1 MQKRHRVTDLPSIT
15 EGREP
20 HELAALGAAH
30 GAANALRSFG
40 YTLTVRIENALVPA
54 RRAVVWRFHSV
65 VSDRASRLD
74 HTVVATWNS
83 RERFLT
89 VPGESPV
96 HCDAPAEALA
106 AGLAALARYRA
117 VGRVLHDRKP
127 KRKPSVNTY
136 REPRTAGNAARNCP
150 RNNKAF
156 SNDDNR

>member
-1 MQKRHRVTDLPSIT
+1 MQKRHRVTDLPSVT

-40 YTLTVRIENALVPA
+40 YTLTVRIENALAPA

-65 VSDRASRLD
+65 VSDNASRLE
-74 HTVVATWNS
+74 HAVVATWNS
-83 RERFLT
+83 RERLLT

-106 AGLAALARYRA
+106 AGLAALARYRK
-117 VGRVLHDRKP
+117 VGRVLHGRKV
-127 KRKPSVNTY
+127 KFRPSVNTY
-136 REPRTAGNAARNCP
+136 REPRTAGTAGRNRPRNCKP
-150 RNNKAF
+150 VL
-156 SNDDNR
+156 DDHNR